1 MNSRSKGKR
10 GELEFAKY
18 LVAHFL
24 DQTVDGETVE
34 ARRGCQYSGRA
45 ISGEDSPDVIT
56 NLPCHF
62 EVKRTERLRLYDSLE
77 QAVRDG
83 GDKAVVAHKANH
95 KPWVAIM
102 PMDQFLDF
110 LADRIGE
117 NREEQEH
124 HGNGN

>member
-18 LVAHFL
+18 IVEQF
-24 DQTVDGETVE
+24 DGINIEGEPVTC
-34 ARRGCQYSGRA
+34 RRGQQFRG
-45 ISGEDSPDVIT
+45 GLEQPDVIT

-62 EVKRTERLRLYDSLE
+62 EVKRTERLRMYDAVD
-77 QAVRDG
+77 QAMRDG

-95 KPWVAIM
+95 KPWLAIL
-102 PMDQFLDF
+102 PMDAFLNL

-117 NREEQEH
+117 CNER
-124 HGNGN
+124 

>member
-18 LVAHFL
+18 IVERF
-24 DQTVDGETVE
+24 DGINIEGEPVTC
-34 ARRGCQYSGRA
+34 RRGQQFCGGQ
-45 ISGEDSPDVIT
+45 DSPDVVT

-62 EVKRTERLRLYDSLE
+62 EVKRTSRLRLYEAVE

-83 GDKAVVAHKANH
+83 GDKAVVAHRANH
-95 KPWVAIM
+95 KPWLAIL
-102 PMDQFLDF
+102 PMDVFLNL

-117 NREEQEH
+117 CNEK
-124 HGNGN
+124 

>member
-18 LVAHFL
+18 IVEQFRGTTINGEAVA
-24 DQTVDGETVE
+24 
-34 ARRGCQYSGRA
+34 ARRGQQFRG
-45 ISGEDSPDVIT
+45 GLEQPDVIT

-62 EVKRTERLRLYDSLE
+62 EVKRTSRLRLYEAVE

-83 GDKAVVAHKANH
+83 GDKAVVAHRANH
-95 KPWVAIM
+95 KPWLAIL
-102 PMDQFLDF
+102 PMDVFLNL

-117 NREEQEH
+117 CNEK
-124 HGNGN
+124 